1 MRKKKNILNA
11 NEAKC
16 NSHPWFSSLHRDVF
30 ISVLTC
36 FFVEWTPNAVMR
48 PGDVDG
54 ANMPWSPELSFWWNP
69 LTSTHRLSSLFF
81 SPAVEALVCELF
93 SCYIFAIA
101 SNTPTT
107 WSARCFGASPAVG
120 ARGALMEDKRLQQD
134 HGRYRNNNISA
145 PGWTMIKSRLECMCE
160 RSFTVRRSMF
170 HRELFFC
177 HKPQSSPEWMY
188 SSPKWTKQPESNWE
202 QL

>member
-1 MRKKKNILNA
+1 MQLTSMILFITPWCFHQCIDLVFFLSNA
-11 NEAKC
+11 RQTQSWGLEI
-16 NSHPWFSSLHRDVF
+16 F
-30 ISVLTC
+30 
-36 FFVEWTPNAVMR
+36 
-48 PGDVDG
+48 DG

-81 SPAVEALVCELF
+81 SPAVEALVCELY

-120 ARGALMEDKRLQQD
+120 ARGALLEDKWLQQD
-134 HGRYRNNNISA
+134 HGRYRNNNVSA
-145 PGWTMIKSRLECMCE
+145 PGWTMIKSRLQCMCE
-160 RSFTVRRSMF
+160 RSFTVRCSMF
-170 HRELFFC
+170 HIELFFC